1 MDPLWVAVLSLGQVV
16 DDVPVRCLRLPIG
29 LPCLAKR
36 GLERTGSELKVPAKR
51 IVTPPVVIYGDRRWK
66 SQRLVKQ

>member
-1 MDPLWVAVLSLGQVV
+1 MDPLRVAVLAPGQVANG
-16 DDVPVRCLRLPIG
+16 VRVRSLRLAIG
-29 LPCLAKR
+29 LPHLAKR